1 VHAVFGFV
9 EYLGA
14 GSAED
19 FVGNFLFCNAVL
31 FVNLSADGGFKIV
44 EAGQAVE
51 EDAVGVMGH
60 VHHVHG
66 YAVGGEELDALF
78 ELSLFAHGNPNVGVD
93 SVRTVNSSDIF
104 GEFDLCAG
112 GLCKLA
118 HFFNKM
124 ILGEESLGSDADKV
138 HTEFCGDDHEGVAH
152 VVACITDINELD
164 LVEGLGDVFHDGE
177 AVCKNL
183 SGMIQVGEAVPYGNA
198 RMLCEQLNGLLLE
211 TAEFNAV
218 IETAENLCGVLKGFL
233 FAHLAVGK
241 EGYMCAFVK
250 RGNLEC
256 AAGAGGSFFEK
267 KNDVLACKQITRNT
281 GTLFCLKVGGKV
293 EKITDFIGSEI
304 LEGKQGTPFKINR
317 HGKSPLCLFRAGR
330 SSNRR
335 RNPRIF

>member
-1 VHAVFGFV
+1 
-9 EYLGA
+9 
-14 GSAED
+14 
-19 FVGNFLFCNAVL
+19 
-31 FVNLSADGGFKIV
+31 
-44 EAGQAVE
+44 
-51 EDAVGVMGH
+51 
-60 VHHVHG
+60 
-66 YAVGGEELDALF
+66 
-78 ELSLFAHGNPNVGVD
+78 
-93 SVRTVNSSDIF
+93 
-104 GEFDLCAG
+104 
-112 GLCKLA
+112 
-118 HFFNKM
+118 
-124 ILGEESLGSDADKV
+124 
-138 HTEFCGDDHEGVAH
+138 
-152 VVACITDINELD
+152 
-164 LVEGLGDVFHDGE
+164 
-177 AVCKNL
+177 
-183 SGMIQVGEAVPYGNA
+183 MIQVGEAVPYGNA

-211 TAEFNAV
+211 AAEFNAV

-267 KNDVLACKQITRNT
+267 KNDVLACKQITGNT